1 MTRTITHKNLKRQL
15 DIFEKT
21 KEMDDLLAELQ
32 FSTLLLPMDIENGTF
47 SFPLLE
53 TEEKMYAPVFT
64 DIYEYNKID
73 FPEDFTLIPYEFDFY
88 LTLLD
93 EKIDG
98 IVIDAE
104 GERFPL
110 IKEFQNIIKPNH
122 IFDYDPQVFTLNEI
136 KQMKDSVNNEELEE
150 FLKDESNWWDYE
162 GLMELLLKSDLFTVV
177 LSEEDISSKAENGVI
192 SLHDGEILPTALMAK
207 ATEQYVLIYTKEDEV
222 MFKNNP
228 MHPYLQIV
236 NLPELINRLLL
247 DDLDGIILNENSQNI
262 TIPRK
267 FLLNFMKDFKSPNVD
282 KYDDYAFV
290 LDENP

>member
-32 FSTLLLPMDIENGTF
+32 FSTLLLPMDIGNGTF

-53 TEEKMYAPVFT
+53 TEDKMYAPVFT
-64 DIYEYNKID
+64 DIYEYNKIN

-122 IFDYDPQVFTLNEI
+122 IFDYNPQVFTLNEI

-262 TIPRK
+262 TIPRE
-267 FLLNFMKDFKSPNVD
+267 FLLNFLKDFKSPNVD

>member
-1 MTRTITHKNLKRQL
+1 MTMTITHKHLKRQI

-21 KEMDDLLAELQ
+21 REIDDLLAELQ
-32 FSTLLLPMDIENGTF
+32 FSTLLLPMAIENDTL

-53 TEEKMYAPVFT
+53 TENKKYAPVFT
-64 DIYEYNKID
+64 DIYEYNKIN
-73 FPEDFTLIPYEFDFY
+73 FPQDFTLIPYEFDFY
-88 LTLLD
+88 LNLLD

-98 IVIDAE
+98 ILIDAE

-110 IKEFQNIIKPNH
+110 TKEFQNVIKPNH
-122 IFDYDPQVFTLNEI
+122 VFDYNPQVFTLNEI
-136 KQMKDSVNNEELEE
+136 KQIRDSVNNEELEE

-177 LSEEDISSKAENGVI
+177 LSEKDISYKAKNGVI
-192 SLHDGEILPTALMAK
+192 SLHDGEILPTALIAK
-207 ATEQYVLIYTKEDEV
+207 ITERYVLVYTKEDEV
-222 MFKNNP
+222 MYKNNP

-262 TIPRK
+262 TIPRE
-267 FLLNFMKDFKSPNVD
+267 FLLNFLKDFKTPNVD

>member
-122 IFDYDPQVFTLNEI
+122 VFDYDPQVFTLNEI

>member
-53 TEEKMYAPVFT
+53 TEDKMYAPVFT
-64 DIYEYNKID
+64 DIYEYNKIN

-122 IFDYDPQVFTLNEI
+122 IFDYNPQVFTLNEI

-207 ATEQYVLIYTKEDEV
+207 ATERYVLIYTKEDEV

-228 MHPYLQIV
+228 MYPYLQIV

-267 FLLNFMKDFKSPNVD
+267 FLLNFMKNFKSPNVD